1 MDSVAPF
8 SNVYEA
14 EQSDTF
20 EKKQSQEE
28 NNEKERMYNP
38 QKFPS
43 FKSHFWFYSPYFQ
56 FKVEKK
62 KSEVRRSFQ
71 SVGRDDDYPTWKI
84 NHILPG
90 EVLILSVSIWF
101 PFPRHKTV
109 SDHWVCR
116 HRFILRSQTKKTN
129 RKCGKVIDVIAA
141 GLFLY
146 QSVGITHTIGGLGE
160 MMGRY

>member
-1 MDSVAPF
+1 MWTRLLLSVMF
-8 SNVYEA
+8 TRLSNQIRLRKNKA
-14 EQSDTF
+14 
-20 EKKQSQEE
+20 KKKITRKRECISH
-28 NNEKERMYNP
+28 K
-38 QKFPS
+38 S
-43 FKSHFWFYSPYFQ
+43 FLVSNHIFDFIHLIFNSKS
-56 FKVEKK
+56 KK

-129 RKCGKVIDVIAA
+129 RKCGKVIDVITA
-141 GLFLY
+141 GLFFY
-146 QSVGITHTIGGLGE
+146 QSVGITHTTGGLGE
-160 MMGRY
+160 MMGCY